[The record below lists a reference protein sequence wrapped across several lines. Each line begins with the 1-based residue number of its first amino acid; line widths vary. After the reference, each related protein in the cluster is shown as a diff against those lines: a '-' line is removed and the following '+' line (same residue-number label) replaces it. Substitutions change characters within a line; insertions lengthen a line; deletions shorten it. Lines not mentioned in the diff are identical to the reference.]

1 VTALLEVENLE
12 VHFRASRRAGDKRT
26 VRAVDDVSF
35 TVSTGESLGIV
46 GESGCGKTTT
56 ARAIV
61 RILEPAAGRIS
72 IDGTDITH
80 LSGRDLRALRRRV
93 QMVFQ
98 DPYSSL
104 NDRMT
109 IGDIV
114 AEPLRVQGMYRP
126 SGMARVHELL
136 EMAGLSP
143 SLVMRYPHELSGG
156 QRQRVGIARALAL
169 SPRLL
174 VLDEPVSALDVSIQ
188 AQILNLLMD
197 LRDSAE
203 MGFLF
208 ISHDQDAVRSIC
220 DRVAVMYLGRIVEQ
234 GTAAQ
239 VLGSPSHPYTEALI
253 SASPVRDPDDDR
265 RRIVLKGDV
274 PSPVDRPQGCR
285 FRSRCWKADD
295 ACLAEPPLAGGADGH
310 QVACHHPRVHGN
322 DQSETVAK

>member
-1 VTALLEVENLE
+1 VTALLEVAQLE
-12 VHFRASRRAGDKRT
+12 VHFQASRRAGDRRI

-35 TVSTGESLGIV
+35 EVNTGESLGIV

-56 ARAIV
+56 ARSIV

-72 IDGTDITH
+72 IDGVDITH
-80 LSGRDLRALRRRV
+80 LSGRDLREIRPHV

-114 AEPLRVQGMYRP
+114 AEPLRVQGLYRQG
-126 SGMARVHELL
+126 GMARVGQLL
-136 EMAGLSP
+136 EMAGLAS
-143 SLVMRYPHELSGG
+143 SMVMRYPHELSGG

-197 LRDSAE
+197 LRDSTE

-234 GTAAQ
+234 GTATQ
-239 VLGSPSHPYTEALI
+239 VLDFPRHPYTEALI

-265 RRIVLKGDV
+265 TRIVLKGDV

-295 ACLAEPPLAGGADGH
+295 ACLVEPALTDTADGH
-310 QVACHHPRVHGN
+310 MVACHHPR
-322 DQSETVAK
+322 SYAETVSK

>member
-1 VTALLEVENLE
+1 VTALLEVEHLE
-12 VHFRASRRAGDKRT
+12 VHFQASRRAGDRRV

-35 TVSTGESLGIV
+35 AVGTGESLGIV

-72 IDGTDITH
+72 IDGTDIAH
-80 LSGRDLRALRRRV
+80 LSGGDLRALRRRV

-114 AEPLRVQGMYRP
+114 AEPLRVQGMYRLN
-126 SGMARVHELL
+126 GMAKVHQLL
-136 EMAGLSP
+136 EMAGLAS
-143 SLVMRYPHELSGG
+143 SMVMRYPHELSGG

-169 SPRLL
+169 SPGLL

-208 ISHDQDAVRSIC
+208 ISHDQDVVRSIC

-234 GTAAQ
+234 GTTAQ
-239 VLGSPSHPYTEALI
+239 VLDSPLHPYTEALI

-265 RRIVLKGDV
+265 TRIVLNGDV
-274 PSPVDRPQGCR
+274 PSPVDLPQGCR

-295 ACLAEPPLAGGADGH
+295 ACLVEPALTDGADGH
-310 QVACHHPRVHGN
+310 QVACHHPRV
-322 DQSETVAK
+322 